1 MPAASTGPNIAHCH
15 DDYATLLP
23 KWRLIHAFVSG
34 PDAVRALGETV
45 LPKPNAADTSAE
57 NTTRYDQYIER
68 ACFYPAVARTLEG
81 YNGQV
86 FSDPPLVRLPESVK
100 RLEMD
105 VDGAGVSL
113 VQQSSKALNHVIAY
127 GRCGLLADFPATD
140 GMVTREQMSKG
151 NIRPTVTLIQP
162 FDIVNWRLGQFGGVT
177 KLVRL
182 VISEKYVTN
191 DDGYEQKLD
200 DSWRVIYL
208 DEKGE
213 VVVELWRRNEK
224 EKGKYE
230 IIGADVGE
238 AKTYKPLADG
248 KPLTEIPFTFVGS
261 ENNDSSCDLPPMDG
275 LTELNRAHFRNS
287 ADYEESVYQ
296 TGQPMYWMSG
306 LDADWIKEQLGGKV
320 HIGCRSIIPLPVDGT
335 MGIVQAKP
343 NTLAFEAMTHKE
355 KQMVAIGAKLIEMS
369 KVAMTATEVQLH
381 DGASTS
387 ALARMA
393 NNVSQAY
400 EWIIRRAM
408 QFVDPGWETAELQI
422 RLSTDFRTN
431 DLTPSDQAQLVANW
445 QAGAI
450 TDVEMR
456 DQFKRGSMTS
466 ATEAEWKTW
475 YEAKKKEEEARAALE
490 KKVTP
495 PKKTG
500 SDV

>member
-15 DDYATLLP
+15 DDYSALLP

-34 PDAVRALGETV
+34 ADSVRALRELV
-45 LPKPNAADTSAE
+45 LPKPNAADTSTE

-86 FSDPPLVRLPESVK
+86 FSDPPVVRLPESVK

-113 VQQSSKALNHVIAY
+113 VQQSSKALNHVIAF

-140 GMVTREQMSKG
+140 GMVTREQMTKG
-151 NIRPTVTLIQP
+151 NIRPTVTLVQP
-162 FDIVNWRLGQFGGVT
+162 FDIVNWRLGEFGGVT
-177 KLVRL
+177 KLIRL

-191 DDGYEQKLD
+191 DDGFEQKLD
-200 DSWRVIYL
+200 NSWRVLYL
-208 DEKGE
+208 NDAGE
-213 VVVELWRRNEK
+213 VVIELWREK
-224 EKGKYE
+224 TDKKGEFE
-230 IIGADVGE
+230 IIPAGE
-238 AKTYKPLADG
+238 EKLMRWTPMVDG

-296 TGQPMYWMSG
+296 TGQPTYWMSG
-306 LDADWIKEQLGGKV
+306 LDSDWLKEQLGGKV
-320 HIGCRSIIPLPVDGT
+320 LVGSRTIIPLPPDGQ
-335 MGIVQAKP
+335 MGIAQAKP

-369 KVAMTATEVQLH
+369 KVAMTAFEAGLH
-381 DGASTS
+381 DGASS
-387 ALARMA
+387 CALARMA

-408 QFVDPGWETAELQI
+408 QFVDSGWETAELQI

-431 DLTPSDQAQLVANW
+431 DLTPSDQAQMVANW

-450 TDVEMR
+450 TDDEMR

-466 ATEAEWKTW
+466 ATTEEWKTW
-475 YEAKKKEEEARAALE
+475 YEAKKKEEEAQATLE
-490 KKVTP
+490 KKVTQ
-495 PKKTG
+495 PKKET

>member
-1 MPAASTGPNIAHCH
+1 MPNIAHCH
-15 DDYATLLP
+15 EDYVTLLP
-23 KWRLIHAFVSG
+23 KWKLIHAFVSG
-34 PDAVRALGETV
+34 PVAVRALRELV
-45 LPKPNAADTSAE
+45 LPKPNPLDTSAE
-57 NTTRYDQYIER
+57 NATRYDQYIER

-86 FSDPPLVRLPESVK
+86 FSDAPLVRLPESVS

-127 GRCGLLADFPATD
+127 GRCGLLSDFPATD

-182 VISEKYVTN
+182 VIAEKYVTN

-200 DSWRVIYL
+200 NSWRVIYL
-208 DEKGE
+208 DDMGE
-213 VVVELWRRNEK
+213 VVVELWRESK

-230 IIGADVGE
+230 IITGTDGDAL
-238 AKTYKPLADG
+238 TYKPMADG
-248 KPLTEIPFTFVGS
+248 KALTEIPFTFIGS

-296 TGQPMYWMSG
+296 TGQPTYWMSG
-306 LDADWIKEQLGGKV
+306 LDSDWLKEQLSGKV
-320 HIGCRSIIPLPVDGT
+320 LVGSRSIIPLPPNGS
-335 MGIVQAKP
+335 MGIAQAKP
-343 NTLAFEAMTHKE
+343 NTLSFEAMTHKE

-400 EWIIRRAM
+400 EWIMRRAIM
-408 QFVDPGWETAELQI
+408 FVSSDWETVDLEI

-431 DLTPSDQAQLVANW
+431 DLTPGDQAQLVLNW

-475 YEAKKKEEEARAALE
+475 YEAKKKEDAAMEKKMTQPKKEAR
-490 KKVTP
+490 
-495 PKKTG
+495 
-500 SDV
+500 DV